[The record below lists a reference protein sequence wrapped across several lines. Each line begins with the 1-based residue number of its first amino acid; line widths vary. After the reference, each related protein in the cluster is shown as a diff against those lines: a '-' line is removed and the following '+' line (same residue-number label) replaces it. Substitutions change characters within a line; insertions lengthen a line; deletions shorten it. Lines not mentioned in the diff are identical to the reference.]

1 MNRLASLLILLATMV
16 APRAELAPTLT
27 HAVAAN
33 GDLTLTWPIHVIQTT
48 STNLRA
54 SYQVEIASELGSWAP
69 QGPLLRGRDFTT
81 ANGSVQLTGLLNRSN
96 SFVRIK
102 ALLDFAGSNFSR
114 KNLQDAPLTNALF
127 TGANFFGAELDGT
140 SFDNANLTAG
150 DFRFASM
157 TFISARDADFTLA
170 RLADADLNSADL
182 RGAKL
187 ILTEVSGAVLDF
199 ADLTGADLRGAIL
212 QDMQS
217 NFTRFHDTTVDPT
230 TIFDRRTLAIWLI
243 VTGIGNNRTF
253 EDVDLTFADLSG
265 GNLVNANLTGLDLSG
280 VDFRNANLSGAN
292 LTNTILRLIDLRGTI
307 IDDNTNLTNKWRVI
321 WDVVNNPRAGR
332 SHIGADFALAFW
344 DGTTFERA
352 NISNANFNLGF
363 MNNVNFESAT
373 AAGTRFTGVDC
384 IGGNFK
390 NADLRNASF
399 ANATLEDVT
408 FLGAN
413 ITGAN
418 FTGARFINTTMPD
431 GTIRNSP

>member
-1 MNRLASLLILLATMV
+1 MKRLAFIFVLMTAMA
-16 APRAELAPTLT
+16 APRAQMSPTLT
-27 HAVAAN
+27 HSVAAN
-33 GDLTLTWPIHVIQTT
+33 GDLTLTWPIQVIQTT

-54 SYQVEIASELGSWAP
+54 SYQVEFASEVGKWSA

-81 ANGSVQLTGLLNRSN
+81 ATGSVQLGGLLERSN

-102 ALLDFAGSNFSR
+102 ALLDFAGGNFSR
-114 KNLQDAPLTNALF
+114 KNMQDAPLTNALF
-127 TGANFFGAELDGT
+127 TGANFFGAELDGALLE
-140 SFDNANLTAG
+140 NANLSAG

-187 ILTEVSGAVLDF
+187 ILAELSGAGLDF

-212 QDMQS
+212 QDMLS
-217 NFTRFHDTTVDPT
+217 NFTRFHETTVDST

-253 EDVDLTFADLSG
+253 DDVDLTFADLSG
-265 GNLVNANLTGLDLSG
+265 GNLSNSSLAGLDLSG

-292 LTNTILRLIDLRGTI
+292 LTNTILRLIDLRGTM
-307 IDDNTNLTNKWRVI
+307 IDDATNITNKWRVI

-332 SHIGADFALAFW
+332 SHIGADFTLAFW
-344 DGTTFERA
+344 DGTMFERG
-352 NISNANFNLGF
+352 NISSANFNLGF
-363 MNNVNFESAT
+363 MSNVNFEGAT
-373 AAGTRFTGVDC
+373 AVSARFTGVDC

-399 ANATLEDVT
+399 ANATLENVT

-418 FTGARFINTTMPD
+418 FTGATFINTTMPD
-431 GTIRNSP
+431 GTVRN